1 MGDGPFGS
9 GWTTV
14 GHKMSAPSGSLGRVW
29 EIEQELRERD
39 AISAW
44 DRDDDWPGVYRP
56 PSRSF
61 DAKRFD
67 GSLIELG
74 DLGIGAFGSVDKIQH
89 GGVALARKRITRTRG
104 LTLSDLRQEALTMRK
119 LDHCHVVKL
128 VATYA
133 PRPFELCLLI
143 WPAALCSLSSLLQD
157 IECLRLG
164 NGDRED
170 IVQRLYGLHLRDDDA
185 PAPPLGAD
193 DTTTY
198 RFLCSL
204 IGCLARALAY
214 CHAKGVRHLDI
225 KPSNILLNPNRVY
238 LADFGIS
245 QDVSDR
251 DHTTIDGAPGTEKW
265 RAPELH
271 GSHGSS
277 MQLSDIYSLGL
288 VYLNIATVLY
298 SSRLADFEDSLRY
311 SHCLCLD
318 ERLRIREEKVKKHLD
333 GLSACCL
340 ATPRFALG
348 HDGQETVR
356 PRPLVTLIAQMLS
369 RNPRSRPSAE
379 KADEK
384 LSMLGGIYQIYHSDC
399 CKRPARWMEDKWDKK
414 LTMLASLKAK
424 NEQQRQRILEL
435 EGKDETYEARI
446 ENAHLAHKDR
456 IDWLQKQLREAED
469 ECRRLEKEKSGRKKS
484 HARGYQGSSRS
495 ASRCTSQDS
504 RANCAASSPPPI
516 LGKTLQV
523 PMRSAA
529 QPWSRPA
536 AAKSPPPRGRPGSC
550 IETSLRPG
558 PTRVAQ
564 APRRPSPSES
574 STGYKLRSRGSG
586 SRLPLPVTPVRC
598 ETPALGHDPSMSE
611 SSMASSIFSRRS
623 IETAPTPAYGSP
635 QLQHPAANE
644 SSAEPQWTHLPAK
657 PSMQPCHVA
666 APPNLGLSTVPLSR
680 RRRLGFAPEDIVDR
694 TARPIV
700 PTLQSTKSW
709 ADVAKSSAIG
719 KVRITAVK

>member
-14 GHKMSAPSGSLGRVW
+14 GHKMSTPSQSLGRVW
-29 EIEQELRERD
+29 QIEQELRQRD

-44 DRDDDWPGVYRP
+44 DRDDDWPGVSRP
-56 PSRSF
+56 PSRTF

-89 GGVALARKRITRTRG
+89 QGVALARKRITRTRG
-104 LTLSDLRQEALTMRK
+104 LTLNDLRQEALTMRK
-119 LDHCHVVKL
+119 LDHSHVVKL

-164 NGDRED
+164 NGDRKD
-170 IVQRLYGLHLRDDDA
+170 IVQRLSGLHLTDHDA
-185 PAPPLGAD
+185 PPSPLGAAE
-193 DTTTY
+193 TTIY

-214 CHAKGVRHLDI
+214 CHGEGVRHLDI

-251 DHTTIDGAPGTEKW
+251 DHSTIDGAPGTEKW

-298 SSRLADFEDSLRY
+298 NARLATFEDSLRY
-311 SHCLCLD
+311 SHSLCLE
-318 ERLRIREEKVKKHLD
+318 ERLRVREEKVKKHLD
-333 GLSACCL
+333 RLSACCL
-340 ATPRFALG
+340 ATPRFALAQ
-348 HDGQETVR
+348 DGQETVR

-369 RNPRSRPSAE
+369 RSPQSRPRAE
-379 KADEK
+379 KADKK

-399 CKRPARWMEDKWDKK
+399 CKRPDQWMEDKWDEK
-414 LTMLASLKAK
+414 LAALATLKAK

-446 ENAHLAHKDR
+446 ENAHLAHKDH

-469 ECRRLEKEKSGRKKS
+469 ECRRLEKEKSGRKKG
-484 HARGYQGSSRS
+484 HGRGYHGPSHPS
-495 ASRCTSQDS
+495 SRCTSQDS
-504 RANCAASSPPPI
+504 RANSAASNPSPVS
-516 LGKTLQV
+516 GKTLQV

-558 PTRVAQ
+558 LTRVTQ
-564 APRRPSPSES
+564 VSRRPSPTES
-574 STGYKLRSRGSG
+574 STEYKLRSRGSG
-586 SRLPLPVTPVRC
+586 SRLPLPVTPVRSQ
-598 ETPALGHDPSMSE
+598 TPALGQDQSMSE
-611 SSMASSIFSRRS
+611 SSMASSVFSRRS

-635 QLQHPAANE
+635 QLQGPAADE
-644 SSAEPQWTHLPAK
+644 SSTDRQWTHLPAK
-657 PSMQPCHVA
+657 PAMQPCLVA
-666 APPNLGLSTVPLSR
+666 TPQNPGFSTMPLSR
-680 RRRLGFAPEDIVDR
+680 RRRLGFAPDGSVDR

-719 KVRITAVK
+719 KARVTAVN